1 MKRIALLL
9 CLVLAGSVAAS
20 ASNMLYGPWVHNVT
34 ETSFTVLWV
43 TAERS
48 LDYVEVIPDDG
59 TAFESCERER
69 YYQSCAGR
77 RIFTRFHSVTID
89 SLQPGTLY
97 RYRIMGKVVED
108 SSSPYRVSYGHERL
122 ISDKSGCSVRTLDSG
137 AATCR
142 FSLFSDIHC
151 KDARFTTLAGGM
163 DVSRTDFIVLCGDIA
178 SHSQSVD
185 SVVRHTF
192 APIMAQTR
200 RLPLFFARGNHEGR
214 GDDFYK
220 IPSLFPTPTGEFYYS
235 FRQGPA
241 AFVVLDAGED
251 KPDKSC
257 EYSGTAEYD
266 AYRQRQLEWLKATV
280 KEPSFASAP
289 VKICLMHIPPF
300 NWKSSWYSQRWAA
313 ENFGPVLE
321 EAGID
326 LTLCGHHH
334 KWIYSAP
341 GEDGTAFTVIA
352 NSNSERMD
360 VEITASSISLKT
372 FDESGKVCHEW
383 SLNK

>member
-1 MKRIALLL
+1 MKRIALAL
-9 CLVLAGSVAAS
+9 CLALAGSAAAF

-48 LDYVEVIPDDG
+48 LDYVQVIPDDG

-69 YYQSCAGR
+69 HYQSCAGR
-77 RIFTRFHSVTID
+77 RIFTRFHSVTVD
-89 SLQPGTLY
+89 SLQPGTTY
-97 RYRIMGKVVED
+97 RYRVIGKVVED
-108 SSSPYRVSYGHERL
+108 SSSPYRISYGAERL
-122 ISDKSGCSVRTLDSG
+122 ISDKSGCSVKTLDSK

-151 KDARFTTLAGGM
+151 KDARFTTLAKGI
-163 DVSRTDFIVLCGDIA
+163 DIPNTDFIVLCGDIS
-178 SHSQSVD
+178 SHSQEID
-185 SVVRHTF
+185 SVARHTF
-192 APIMAQTR
+192 GPVGEQIR
-200 RLPLFFARGNHEGR
+200 RLPVFFARGNHEGR

-220 IPSLFPTPTGEFYYS
+220 VPLLFPTSTGEFYYT

-241 AFVVLDAGED
+241 AFIVLDAGED

-266 AYRQRQLEWLKATV
+266 AYRLRQLEWMKTAV
-280 KEPSFASAP
+280 NEPSFASAP

-313 ENFGPVLE
+313 GHFGPVLE

-326 LTLCGHHH
+326 VTLCGHHH

-341 GEDGTAFTVIA
+341 GEDGTAFTVLA
-352 NSNSERMD
+352 NSNTERMD
-360 VEITASSISLKT
+360 VEVTASSIEVRT
-372 FDESGKVCHEW
+372 YDEAGKLCHEW
-383 SLNK
+383 SLKK